1 MVHADQQGVRVDP
14 TTALPTEA
22 EVLAQLDRIRFST
35 EFDAPE
41 RARQFL
47 AYVVGETIAG
57 RADRIKAYSIA
68 TEVFGRDS
76 SFDAQTDPAVR
87 IEAARIRRALERYYL
102 VEGHNDPLVINM
114 PKGAYVP
121 TFERRIKV
129 HTEPDPGLFV
139 SVRRNSPFG
148 SSRQPWAWVAI
159 AALAFALGSLAAN
172 ALLRSITPAE
182 SEDMA
187 GFRPNIPKL
196 AVMPFEDLT
205 GTPHSAM
212 ITRGFT
218 DEVVDKIARFQEI
231 IVVSREK
238 LDGSPDQADAPA
250 YALEGRVRLD
260 GEKLRLAIRL
270 VQRSD
275 GSVVWANN
283 YDESLATHKI
293 IALQEKAAAAVATAV
308 AQPYGVVF
316 QANAVRFTRSVPD
329 DWEAY
334 ACTLAYYGYRS
345 NLSPL
350 THSSVQ
356 ECLQQATRQFRN
368 YATAWALLSMTY
380 IDELRFQYRLERSS
394 PISLEHAVAAAA
406 RAVELDSQ
414 DVRALQAEM
423 LTLFFRGEVDA
434 ALAVGA
440 RAFAINP
447 NDTELAGEYGFRR
460 ALSGQWRSGCELVS
474 QTVERNPGPVGYF
487 EAALAICSYIESD
500 YVAAERWA
508 RLADLRANPIYR
520 VILLAILGKLG
531 KEEQAKEEQNWLE
544 TNVPGFLENIRKEIA
559 LRIRRPE
566 DQQHFIEGLREAGV
580 TIPEDGA

>member
-148 SSRQPWAWVAI
+148 SSQQPWAWVAI

-218 DEVVDKIARFQEI
+218 DEVVDKIARFKEI

-275 GSVVWANN
+275 
-283 YDESLATHKI
+283 
-293 IALQEKAAAAVATAV
+293 
-308 AQPYGVVF
+308 
-316 QANAVRFTRSVPD
+316 
-329 DWEAY
+329 
-334 ACTLAYYGYRS
+334 
-345 NLSPL
+345 
-350 THSSVQ
+350 
-356 ECLQQATRQFRN
+356 
-368 YATAWALLSMTY
+368 
-380 IDELRFQYRLERSS
+380 
-394 PISLEHAVAAAA
+394 
-406 RAVELDSQ
+406 
-414 DVRALQAEM
+414 
-423 LTLFFRGEVDA
+423 
-434 ALAVGA
+434 
-440 RAFAINP
+440 
-447 NDTELAGEYGFRR
+447 
-460 ALSGQWRSGCELVS
+460 
-474 QTVERNPGPVGYF
+474 
-487 EAALAICSYIESD
+487 
-500 YVAAERWA
+500 
-508 RLADLRANPIYR
+508 
-520 VILLAILGKLG
+520 
-531 KEEQAKEEQNWLE
+531 
-544 TNVPGFLENIRKEIA
+544 
-559 LRIRRPE
+559 
-566 DQQHFIEGLREAGV
+566 
-580 TIPEDGA
+580 